1 MELGVNIYTVLEKG
15 TSGKYGASPVG
26 FLSPQ
31 KLEQVLQNY
40 NLIIFIAM
48 MYTNGSK
55 DSLDSRSCCMPKVN
69 YHGHARLTS

>member
-1 MELGVNIYTVLEKG
+1 MELGVNIYRVLEKG
-15 TSGKYGASPVG
+15 ISGKYGASPVG

-48 MYTNGSK
+48 MYTK
-55 DSLDSRSCCMPKVN
+55 DSLDSCSCCMPKVN